1 MPTAQPSSSSLIKTR
16 GGEAR
21 GRSGAVGKRRVKE
34 AARRF
39 DEGMEPKKGVDESSL
54 DELFLY
60 TTVCIVGF
68 PVEVQV
74 KDGSLYSGILHTA
87 CFEKDQGIVLKKA
100 RKIGNGKCD
109 TNLALGDFV
118 DTLVILSS
126 DLVQVAVKEFLPPAD
141 HVAQNNAE
149 VVIESDLQ
157 TCNWDSGR
165 VREGST
171 CEQISALRCLDK
183 SEESEPLSL
192 RNDEEHVIVNEMT
205 DVGKFPDK
213 ALDNMHETGGAR
225 QDEIS
230 LEKVEEHSFIP
241 AISLQQR
248 QVIGCKPEGEKH
260 CDPVEEMAQEVHHL
274 SPNSNA
280 IGSRLNSSAAMPV
293 QLMLLEG
300 KDSTSTN
307 ISLSDARTSACTA
320 TPLVSHITT
329 SSCPVRSALSDASI
343 PKKSKA
349 GSITAKESKLNPSAK
364 IFTPS
369 VTNLRPLPTAVP
381 NIVSPSQMLNNLPLM
396 PIAASQ
402 LGTEMS
408 SLASHVTVPSKLV
421 PYNNIIATHTGLGTH
436 YTRPVLGHAS
446 IRQLPIRMNGQY
458 HPLQA
463 GHFYSNPHSQMLM
476 VGQLSQPAYVHP
488 VSQDVIQRTPVM
500 PQGQPHPLLT
510 QANAPKFQ
518 GATALAAAPPVV
530 AGGIQTIVAPPHAPF
545 SQPFAAIQP
554 IVVPGGNGYFYH

>member
-1 MPTAQPSSSSLIKTR
+1 AKLKRGGTR
-16 GGEAR
+16 GREAR
-21 GRSGAVGKRRVKE
+21 GRSGAFVKRRVKE
-34 AARRF
+34 GSRRF
-39 DEGMEPKKGVDESSL
+39 DEGMEPKKGIDESSL

-100 RKIGNGKCD
+100 RKIGDGKCD

-149 VVIESDLQ
+149 VVIASDLQ
-157 TCNWDSGR
+157 TCDGDSGM
-165 VREGST
+165 VWEAST
-171 CEQISALRCLDK
+171 CEQISASRCLDK

-192 RNDEEHVIVNEMT
+192 TNDEDHVIVNEMT

-213 ALDNMHETGGAR
+213 ALDNMHETRGAR

-230 LEKVEEHSFIP
+230 LEKVEENSFIP

-248 QVIGCKPEGEKH
+248 QVIGCKLEGEKH
-260 CDPVEEMAQEVHHL
+260 CDPAEEMAQEVHHL

-280 IGSRLNSSAAMPV
+280 NGSRLNSSAAMPV
-293 QLMLLEG
+293 QLVLLEG
-300 KDSTSTN
+300 KDSTSAN
-307 ISLSDARTSACTA
+307 ISPSDARTSAFTA

-329 SSCPVRSALSDASI
+329 SSFPVRSALSDASI

-369 VTNLRPLPTAVP
+369 VANLRPLPTAVP
-381 NIVSPSQMLNNLPLM
+381 NI
-396 PIAASQ
+396 
-402 LGTEMS
+402 
-408 SLASHVTVPSKLV
+408 
-421 PYNNIIATHTGLGTH
+421 
-436 YTRPVLGHAS
+436 VLGHAS

-476 VGQLSQPAYVHP
+476 VGQFSQPAYVHP
-488 VSQDVIQRTPVM
+488 VSQDAIQRMPVM

-510 QANAPKFQ
+510 QANGPKFQ
-518 GATALAAAPPVV
+518 AQAMQLAAAPPIV

-554 IVVPGGNGYFYH
+554 IVVPGGNGYFFH

>member
-1 MPTAQPSSSSLIKTR
+1 
-16 GGEAR
+16 
-21 GRSGAVGKRRVKE
+21 
-34 AARRF
+34 
-39 DEGMEPKKGVDESSL
+39 MEPKKGPEESSL
-54 DELFLY
+54 DELFLCI
-60 TTVCIVGF
+60 TVLIVGC

-100 RKIGNGKCD
+100 RKIRNGKCD

-126 DLVQVAVKEFLPPAD
+126 DLVQVAGKEFLPPAD
-141 HVAQNNAE
+141 YVAQNNAE
-149 VVIESDLQ
+149 VVLEFDLE
-157 TCNWDSGR
+157 TCNRDSGR

-171 CEQISALRCLDK
+171 CEQISASRCLDK
-183 SEESEPLSL
+183 SEESEPVSL
-192 RNDEEHVIVNEMT
+192 TNDEEHVMVNEMT

-213 ALDNMHETGGAR
+213 ALDNMHETRGAR

-241 AISLQQR
+241 AISLKQR
-248 QVIGCKPEGEKH
+248 QVIGCTPEGEKH
-260 CDPVEEMAQEVHHL
+260 GDPIEEMAQEGHHL

-280 IGSRLNSSAAMPV
+280 NGSRLNRSAAMPV
-293 QLMLLEG
+293 QLVLLEG

-320 TPLVSHITT
+320 APLVSHITT

-343 PKKSKA
+343 PKKSKT

-369 VTNLRPLPTAVP
+369 VTNLRPLPTALP
-381 NIVSPSQMLNNLPLM
+381 RIVSPSQMSNNIPVM
-396 PIAASQ
+396 PIAGSQ

-436 YTRPVLGHAS
+436 YTRPVLGHAR
-446 IRQLPIRMNGQY
+446 IQHLPVRMNGQY

-463 GHFYSNPHSQMLM
+463 AHFYSNPHSQMLM

-488 VSQDVIQRTPVM
+488 VSQDVIQRSLVM

-518 GATALAAAPPVV
+518 GATAQAMQSAATPPIV

-545 SQPFAAIQP
+545 SQPFTAIQP
-554 IVVPGGNGYFYH
+554 IVVPGGNELKIALSTCYNGF